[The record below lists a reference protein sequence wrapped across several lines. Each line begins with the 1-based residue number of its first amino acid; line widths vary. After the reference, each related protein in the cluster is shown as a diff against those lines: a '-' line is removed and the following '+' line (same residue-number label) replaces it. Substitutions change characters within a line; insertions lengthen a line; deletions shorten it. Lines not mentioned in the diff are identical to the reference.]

1 MVNKMIYFDN
11 AASTKPSKE
20 VLDAYLIT
28 ASNSFENPN
37 SLHKYGI
44 KNLTNINRI
53 KQNILK
59 LLGFSNEYEV
69 IFTSGATESN
79 NLAIIGYAR
88 KNALRGK
95 KIITSSVE
103 HESILNAFKELES
116 EGFNVVYLSPNSDGK
131 IDIDE
136 FKKEFTKDT
145 ILVSI
150 MAVNNEAGFKI
161 NIEDI
166 SKIVRTNPKCVLHS
180 DCAQTLGKFKVN
192 FNDFDLVT
200 ISGHKINGLKGIG
213 ALIKKKKINI
223 QPIVYG
229 GGQENGLRSGTLDYP
244 SIVAFN
250 VAIEN
255 VIKDFRINY
264 SKVSSLHNYLVNELG
279 KIDEVIL
286 HQFKDFTP
294 YIINFSLKTK
304 KGSVIVEALSNKDI
318 FVSSVSACNSKNEP
332 LSYVLLNLGKSTDE
346 AKNSIRL
353 SLSKDNSI
361 EECEDFIRIFK
372 EILLE
377 VKGR

>member
-20 VLDAYLIT
+20 VLDAYLS
-28 ASNSFENPN
+28 AALNDFENPN
-37 SLHKYGI
+37 SLHKYGVR
-44 KNLTNINRI
+44 NLTHINRVR
-53 KQNILK
+53 QNILK
-59 LLGFSNEYEV
+59 LLGFSSDYEV

-79 NLAIIGYAR
+79 NLAILGYAR
-88 KNALRGK
+88 KNSSRGK

-103 HESILNAFKELES
+103 HESVLNVFKELEK
-116 EGFNVVYLSPNSDGK
+116 EGFNVTYLSPNNEGK
-131 IDIDE
+131 FDLEE

-150 MAVNNEAGFKI
+150 MTVNNEAGFKT
-161 NIEDI
+161 NIEEI
-166 SKIVRTNPKCVLHS
+166 AKIVHENPKCVLHS
-180 DCAQTLGKFKVN
+180 DCAQTLGKYKVN
-192 FNDFDLVT
+192 FNTFDLVT

-213 ALIKKKKINI
+213 ALIKKKKVNLE
-223 QPIVYG
+223 PIVYG

-255 VIKDFRINY
+255 AMKNFAINY
-264 SKVSSLHNYLVNELG
+264 SNITKLHDYL
-279 KIDEVIL
+279 IDELSKIEEVTL
-286 HQFKDFTP
+286 HLFKDYTP
-294 YIINFSLKTK
+294 YIINFSLRTK
-304 KGSVIVEALSNKDI
+304 KGSVIVEALSNKEV

-332 LSYVLLNLGKSTDE
+332 LSYVLLNLGKSIEE

-353 SLSKDNSI
+353 SLGKDSTI
-361 EECEDFIRIFK
+361 KECQDFIRIFK

-377 VKGR
+377 VRGR